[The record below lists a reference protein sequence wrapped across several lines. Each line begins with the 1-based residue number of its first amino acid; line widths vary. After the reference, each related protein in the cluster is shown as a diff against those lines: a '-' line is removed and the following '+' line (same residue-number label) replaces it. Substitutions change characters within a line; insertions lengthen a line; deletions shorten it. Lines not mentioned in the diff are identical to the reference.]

1 MKKAIQAI
9 IKGRVQGVGFRWFAM
24 QNARKYDVTGYVKNL
39 VSGDVEILAEG
50 EEEQLEEFIS
60 LMEKGPPFSNV
71 VDVNT
76 QRKEVSGKYSEF
88 IVEY

>member
-1 MKKAIQAI
+1 MTKAIHVV
-9 IKGRVQGVGFRWFAM
+9 IKGRVQGVGFRWFAI
-24 QNARKYDVTGYVKNL
+24 QNARKYGVTGYVKNL

-60 LMEKGPPFSNV
+60 LMKKGPPFSNV

-76 QRKEVSGKYSEF
+76 QRKEVSGQYSEF